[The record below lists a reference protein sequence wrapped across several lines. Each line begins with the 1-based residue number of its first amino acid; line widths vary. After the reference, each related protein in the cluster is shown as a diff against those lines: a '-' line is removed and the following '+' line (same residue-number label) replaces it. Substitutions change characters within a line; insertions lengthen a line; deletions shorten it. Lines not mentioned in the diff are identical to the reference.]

1 MGACSFENRGKGKS
15 AQDVFRRLQERAERE
30 YGDDCYNGTISTVPG
45 FRDVT
50 NEWKSSKKN
59 LDQFISDKIE
69 DGNKYDC
76 FCICVRPPVAN
87 TNKTKTQVE
96 HIVEKGTKKWE
107 LKYVV
112 QTYDGIISSHA
123 TKGDAVKA
131 ARVYTEKYLSTSTVH
146 MKKVLAKG
154 KTEVAKITYKA
165 SSTEKDGEYIFFGW
179 AAE

>member
-1 MGACSFENRGKGKS
+1 M
-15 AQDVFRRLQERAERE
+15 
-30 YGDDCYNGTISTVPG
+30 
-45 FRDVT
+45 
-50 NEWKSSKKN
+50 
-59 LDQFISDKIE
+59 
-69 DGNKYDC
+69 
-76 FCICVRPPVAN
+76 
-87 TNKTKTQVE
+87 E

-112 QTYDGIISSHA
+112 QTYDGVISSHA

-154 KTEVAKITYKA
+154 KTEVAKITYKT
-165 SSTEKDGEYIFFGW
+165 SPKEKDGEYVFFGY

>member
-1 MGACSFENRGKGKS
+1 MGACSFHNTGRGKS
-15 AQDVFRRLQERAERE
+15 AQDVFRKLQDYAESE
-30 YGDDCYNGTISTVPG
+30 YGHDSYNGTISTVSG

-50 NEWKSSKKN
+50 NEWKNSRK
-59 LDQFISDKIE
+59 DIRQFINDKL
-69 DGNKYDC
+69 DDSGKRDC
-76 FCICVRPPVAN
+76 FCICTRPPVAN

-154 KTEVAKITYKA
+154 KTEVAKITYKP
-165 SSTEKDGEYIFFGW
+165 STKEKDGEYVFFGW